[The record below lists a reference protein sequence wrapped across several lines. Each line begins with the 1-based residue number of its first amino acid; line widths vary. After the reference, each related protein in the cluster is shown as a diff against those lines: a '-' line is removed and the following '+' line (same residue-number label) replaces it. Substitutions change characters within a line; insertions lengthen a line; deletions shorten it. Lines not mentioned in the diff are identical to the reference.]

1 MNTDH
6 ILEINTNWAKIFDR
20 SSEKRFGRYLGVKAS
35 GFAAGLEETW
45 CKETEARMTQ
55 FFA

>member
-1 MNTDH
+1 MIANPNFLSRSGQKFLIEVVRKDLVD
-6 ILEINTNWAKIFDR
+6 ILVD
-20 SSEKRFGRYLGVKAS
+20 
-35 GFAAGLEETW
+35 FAAGLEETW